1 MISHNFEQ
9 KVKIPTRNNNILDLF
24 LTNIPSQVHETKT
37 LSGLGTSDH
46 DILFHENKVKL
57 GRIKQNPR
65 QVKSYKKAYWSDFK
79 KDLAIF
85 TNTFIAHTHK
95 DPNHRWDMFKAEVNR
110 V

>member
-1 MISHNFEQ
+1 MLPGIGS
-9 KVKIPTRNNNILDLF
+9 
-24 LTNIPSQVHETKT
+24 
-37 LSGLGTSDH
+37 SDH
-46 DILFHENKVKL
+46 DIVFHEIKVER
-57 GRIKQNPR
+57 GRIKQIPR